1 MNRKTEGKHDT
12 YGSHFDQTVLRI
24 FCVNAILLSTGK
36 KKIAKMYEKNN
47 VERKNKKNFTTTTF
61 NRDAY
66 ACTFYFFIKLQVLL
80 QLNDLCMHL
89 TVNLSIFR
97 ALGKYY

>member
-1 MNRKTEGKHDT
+1 MIHMDRILIRLYSE
-12 YGSHFDQTVLRI
+12 FFVLMQYYYPQE
-24 FCVNAILLSTGK
+24 K

-66 ACTFYFFIKLQVLL
+66 ACTFYYFINLQVLL

>member
-1 MNRKTEGKHDT
+1 M
-12 YGSHFDQTVLRI
+12 F
-24 FCVNAILLSTGK
+24 
-36 KKIAKMYEKNN
+36 EKNN
-47 VERKNKKNFTTTTF
+47 VERKHHTI
-61 NRDAY
+61 RSY
-66 ACTFYFFIKLQVLL
+66 ACTYYFIKLQALL